1 MTISISMRRITVE
14 RGFSLIEVMV
24 ALAITA
30 LGLLGLASL
39 MLKGLQSN
47 ADSQMR
53 SIAISQAY
61 DIADRMRANYQGVKD
76 GKYDGILPSSSATTC
91 STSGLG
97 TTAHVQ
103 PGSISDCSTDCTST
117 ACSSTNVAN
126 KDACMWH
133 ARNAA
138 VFPAGSG
145 AGAVCKDTTT
155 GSTAFNIYV
164 SWNEAKGASN
174 NRTFTLRIEP

>member
-1 MTISISMRRITVE
+1 MTPHHFSRCITDE
-14 RGFSLIEVMV
+14 HGFSLIEVMV
-24 ALAITA
+24 ALAVTA
-30 LGLLGLASL
+30 FGLLGLAGL

-76 GKYDGILPSSSATTC
+76 GKYNAILPSSSSTTC

-103 PGSISDCSTDCTST
+103 PGTVSDCSNNCTSS

-126 KDACMWH
+126 KDACMWQ

-138 VFPAGSG
+138 VFPAGTG
-145 AGAVCKDTTT
+145 AGAVCKDTAA
-155 GSTAFNIYV
+155 GSTAYNVYI
-164 SWNEAKGASN
+164 SWNESKGTSN